1 MGGYYFYKL
10 SVEEAKG
17 SYVLTPNPSNLED
30 VIFINYWLK
39 RQRVFTL
46 NPSKWEVSYFY
57 NSLVED
63 PSSFV
68 RKTILWTSASIQK

>member
-1 MGGYYFYKL
+1 
-10 SVEEAKG
+10 
-17 SYVLTPNPSNLED
+17 
-30 VIFINYWLK
+30 LK

-68 RKTILWTSASIQK
+68 RKTIL